1 MKIISKILLSTA
13 SFFILL
19 FFSFNTSFA
28 GDDCTSFF
36 CLWDNPQKIQYCDWS
51 DWTECSLSWW
61 ISQVWNKVDW
71 IVNDRTFSQYIQD
84 IIAYLIWFLFFVA
97 LVYVL
102 YAWFK
107 ILVSSWEE
115 EELKKSKSIIAYV
128 IIWIIL
134 IFLAYSIVNFVMKD
148 VLTAWEVVSGP

>member
-13 SFFILL
+13 SFFILI

-28 GDDCTSFF
+28 DTCTSFF
-36 CLWDNPQKIQYCDWS
+36 CLWDNPQKIQYCDWT

-61 ISQVWNKVDW
+61 ISQVKGQVIW
-71 IVNDRTFSQYIQD
+71 IETERTFSKYIQD
-84 IIAYLIWFLFFVA
+84 VIAYLIWFLFFIA

-134 IFLAYSIVNFVMKD
+134 IFLAYSIVSFVMKD
-148 VLTAWEVVSGP
+148 VLTAWVEKSGW

>member
-1 MKIISKILLSTA
+1 MKIISKILLSTI

-19 FFSFNTSFA
+19 FLSFNNSFA
-28 GDDCTSFF
+28 SCTDFF
-36 CLWDNPQKIQYCDWS
+36 CLWDTPEEIQYCKWD
-51 DWTECSLSWW
+51 TCSLTGW
-61 ISQVWNKVDW
+61 IEKVKGWVKW
-71 IVNDRTFSQYIQD
+71 IETERTFSVYIQD
-84 IIAYLIWFLFFVA
+84 VIAYLIWFLFFIA
-97 LVYVL
+97 LAYIL

-128 IIWIIL
+128 IIWIII

-148 VLTAWEVVSGP
+148 VLTAWEEVSGI

>member
-13 SFFILL
+13 SFFIL
-19 FFSFNTSFA
+19 FIFSFNISLA
-28 GDDCTSFF
+28 DCTDFF

-61 ISQVWNKVDW
+61 ISQVKGQVIW
-71 IVNDRTFSQYIQD
+71 IETERTFSQYIQD
-84 IIAYLIWFLFFVA
+84 IVAYLIWFLFFVA
-97 LVYVL
+97 IVYVL